1 MLCSLTTNDETNIN
15 FLTSYLEKSIG
26 KGLLRISIMILLN
39 NIRCHGYKIYKV
51 LKQKMYRNLSLS
63 TFYTILK
70 ELKNFDIIVRVNNT
84 YYLSDRGKQLLGI
97 LKKKYPKIISSLE
110 ETLKS

>member
-1 MLCSLTTNDETNIN
+1 MGVNNKADIN

-51 LKQKMYRNLSLS
+51 LKQRVYYNLSLS
-63 TFYTILK
+63 TLYTILK
-70 ELKNFDIIVRVNNT
+70 ELKNLDIIVRVNDT
-84 YYLSDRGKQLLGI
+84 YYLSERGKHLLSI
-97 LKKKYPKIISSLE
+97 LKRRYPKIISSLE
-110 ETLKS
+110 EMLKS